1 MPLARSCQS
10 HWPPAPPCT
19 HRSANRRERARLV
32 TFSGAEGGHTFV
44 GACGGDLIYGGLDG
58 NWLYY
63 GGAGSE
69 RLYKFVP

>member
-1 MPLARSCQS
+1 MA
-10 HWPPAPPCT
+10 AF
-19 HRSANRRERARLV
+19 N
-32 TFSGAEGGHTFV
+32 GA
-44 GACGGDLIYGGLDG
+44 YGGGGLIFGGRDG